1 MPKMSTLQ
9 TAQTS
14 DRTFF
19 ILNALVSLA
28 AVSFLAWLLLVHR
41 GSTITG
47 WDVRFLPAVN
57 AGLNGASAAM
67 LVAGVWSIKQGKR
80 DQHRFCM
87 LSAFVLSALFLVCYL
102 IYHGVHGDTKYV
114 GEGFMRTVYFSVL
127 ISHVVLSIV
136 VFPMILTAFY
146 WAFRKRWT
154 SHKKLVRFVGPLWL
168 YVSVTGVVIYFML
181 RGAPTA
187 S

>member
-1 MPKMSTLQ
+1 MSTLQ
-9 TAQTS
+9 PSQTS

-19 ILNALVSLA
+19 ILNALVSAA

-41 GSTITG
+41 GSSATG

-67 LVAGVWSIKQGKR
+67 LVAGIWSIKQGKR
-80 DQHRFCM
+80 QQHRFFM
-87 LSAFVLSALFLVCYL
+87 LSAFVFSALFLVCYL
-102 IYHGVHGDTKYV
+102 IYHGIHGDTKYV
-114 GEGFMRTVYFSVL
+114 GDGIMRTVYLAVL
-127 ISHVVLSIV
+127 ASHVVLSIV
-136 VFPMILTAFY
+136 VFPLILTAFY
-146 WAFRKRWT
+146 WAFRQRWT
-154 SHKKLVRFVGPLWL
+154 SHKKLVRFVAPMWL
-168 YVSVTGVVIYFML
+168 YVSVTGVVIFFML